1 MDKKTPA
8 SGIRPRERIM
18 DAAVRLFSQKG
29 YAAVGVREIAAE
41 AGVNI
46 SMISYYFEGK
56 VGILRAIMESFFE
69 GYLKVFDVP
78 EADSKS
84 AEECAREIMGGLVGY
99 VRSNLDLALVAYNEL
114 PLEVPEIAEIKVE
127 WVKRMLKRAAWIL
140 MRLGLDPEDGI
151 QIGVVGPTLFSM
163 VMMHFRIRP
172 IQRVVFGLKFDDAY
186 YERFVQTASTLFLD
200 GIHGIADRKT
210 ALKRKQNE

>member
-1 MDKKTPA
+1 MDSKTPE
-8 SGIRPRERIM
+8 SETQPRERILE
-18 DAAVRLFSQKG
+18 AAERLFSQKG

-56 VGILRAIMESFFE
+56 VGVLRAIMETFFE
-69 GYLKVFDVP
+69 GYLKVLDVP
-78 EADSKS
+78 DADSKS
-84 AEECAREIMGGLVGY
+84 VEECAREIMDNLIRY
-99 VRSNLDLALVAYNEL
+99 VRANLDLALVAYNEL

-127 WVKRMLKRAAWIL
+127 WIKRMLKQASWIL
-140 MRLGLDPEDGI
+140 IRLGLDPEDGI

-172 IQRVVFGLKFDDAY
+172 IQQVVFGLKFDDAY
-186 YERFVQTASTLFLD
+186 YERFVQIATTLFLD
-200 GIHGIADRKT
+200 GIHGIADRNT
-210 ALKRKQNE
+210 ALKTEAE

>member
-1 MDKKTPA
+1 MDKRTPE
-8 SGIRPRERIM
+8 SETQPRERILE
-18 DAAVRLFSQKG
+18 AAVRLFSQKG
-29 YAAVGVREIAAE
+29 YAAVGVRELAAE

-56 VGILRAIMESFFE
+56 MGVLRAIMKSFFE

-78 EADSKS
+78 DADQKS
-84 AEECAREIMGGLVGY
+84 AEVCAGEIMGSLVRY
-99 VRSNLDLALVAYNEL
+99 VRNNLDLALVAYNEL

-127 WVKRMLKRAAWIL
+127 WVKRMLKRASWIL
-140 MRLGLDPEDGI
+140 IRLGLDPEDGI

-172 IQRVVFGLKFDDAY
+172 IQRLVFGLRFDDAY
-186 YERFVQTASTLFLD
+186 YERFVQTAATLFLD
-200 GIHGIADRKT
+200 GIHGIVSQ
-210 ALKRKQNE
+210 QNT

>member
-1 MDKKTPA
+1 MDKRTPE
-8 SGIRPRERIM
+8 SETQPRERILE
-18 DAAVRLFSQKG
+18 AAVRLFSQKG
-29 YAAVGVREIAAE
+29 YAAVGVRELAAE

-56 VGILRAIMESFFE
+56 MGVLRAIMKSFFE

-78 EADSKS
+78 DADQKS
-84 AEECAREIMGGLVGY
+84 AEVCAGEIMGSLVRY
-99 VRSNLDLALVAYNEL
+99 VRNNLDLALVAYNEL

-127 WVKRMLKRAAWIL
+127 WVKRMLKRASWIL
-140 MRLGLDPEDGI
+140 IRLGLDPEDGI

-172 IQRVVFGLKFDDAY
+172 IQRLVFGLKFDDVY
-186 YERFVQTASTLFLD
+186 YERFVQTATTLLLD
-200 GIHGIADRKT
+200 GIHGLAVQGK
-210 ALKRKQNE
+210 A